1 MTEPKKK
8 SDSPPLTPA
17 PGAAICAAICCLDR
31 IRRYEFA
38 VEAFCQ
44 LSSAVL
50 ERASG
55 KAEAA
60 PNSLVDQY
68 WRLSYGTWGEPA
80 PEIVASRPTKMNMGK
95 LLWLCLTRVTELT
108 DDLVRRKQQGNW
120 QLVRDVIIAWRDAWG
135 DDESA
140 KFAQARFSTLTG
152 LSRGSEERITFM
164 NSALIKALSEVQ
176 A

>member
-1 MTEPKKK
+1 MTKKK
-8 SDSPPLTPA
+8 SDVPSTTPLH
-17 PGAAICAAICCLDR
+17 GAAICTSICVLDR
-31 IRRYEFA
+31 TRRYELA

-50 ERASG
+50 QRATR
-55 KAEAA
+55 KEEAA
-60 PNSLVDQY
+60 PASLVRQY
-68 WRLSYGTWGEPA
+68 WQFSYGAWGEPA
-80 PEIVASRPTKMNMGK
+80 PDLVASRPTRMNMGK
-95 LLWLCLTRVTELT
+95 LLWLCLTRVIELT
-108 DDLVRRKQQGNW
+108 DDLVRRRKHGNW

-135 DDESA
+135 DDDTA

-152 LSRGSEERITFM
+152 LSRGTEERITFM

>member
-1 MTEPKKK
+1 MGKKK
-8 SDSPPLTPA
+8 SGLSRVAPP
-17 PGAAICAAICCLDR
+17 PGAIVCTSICALDR
-31 IRRYEFA
+31 IRRYELA

-44 LSSAVL
+44 LSSEVL
-50 ERASG
+50 QRAIR
-55 KAEAA
+55 KDEAA
-60 PNSLVDQY
+60 PSFLIRQY
-68 WRLSYGTWGEPA
+68 WRFSYGAWGEPA
-80 PEIVASRPTKMNMGK
+80 PEIVAARPTKMNMGK
-95 LLWLCLTRVTELT
+95 LLWLCLTRVIELT
-108 DDLVRRKQQGNW
+108 DDLVRRKQQGHW

-135 DDESA
+135 DDETA